1 MLKHTP
7 PLDRRRARST
17 ASKQKIA
24 AAAERLVLTSGRA
37 GLTASALAEHAGVSE
52 RTVFN
57 HFKKLE
63 DALTYQLS
71 THLEPCIDE
80 PPFPRGVAI
89 EDLPQAL
96 VQHFH
101 EAVETER
108 VQQHL
113 VRFVTL
119 GTALVE
125 EEFDLVAR
133 EVTLT
138 LGDICNTLCSEI
150 DQLYPDLSLDQSLAL
165 GLFAYNLLM
174 GYVFAFVRFAQELD
188 ENIFEEP
195 AKQLV
200 IEPQMFVPHIHAS
213 LNQVAAGTPV
223 FAADGSVT
231 SHQTV

>member
-7 PLDRRRARST
+7 PLDQRRARST
-17 ASKQKIA
+17 ASKRKIA
-24 AAAERLVLTSGRA
+24 AAAEHIVRTSGRT
-37 GLTASALAEHAGVSE
+37 GLTASTLAEQAGVSE

-71 THLEPCIDE
+71 AHLEPCIDD
-80 PPFPRGVAI
+80 PPFPRGLAI

-96 VQHFH
+96 VEHFH

-108 VQQHL
+108 VQQDL
-113 VRFVTL
+113 VRFITL
-119 GTALVE
+119 GAALVE

-150 DQLYPDLSLDQSLAL
+150 DRLYPDLSIDQSLAL
-165 GLFAYNLLM
+165 GLFSYNLLM

-188 ENIFEEP
+188 KNIFERP
-195 AKQLV
+195 SGQLV
-200 IEPQMFVPHIHAS
+200 IEPQMFVPHIHAYI
-213 LNQVAAGTPV
+213 NQVAAGVPV
-223 FAADGSVT
+223 FTADGSV
-231 SHQTV
+231 SAHQTI

>member
-24 AAAERLVLTSGRA
+24 AAAEHIVLTSGRA
-37 GLTASALAEHAGVSE
+37 GLTASVLAEQAGVSE

-80 PPFPRGVAI
+80 LPFPRDLAI

-96 VQHFH
+96 LQHFH
-101 EAVETER
+101 DAVETER
-108 VQQHL
+108 VQQDL
-113 VRFVTL
+113 ARFITL
-119 GTALVE
+119 GAALVE

-138 LGDICNTLCSEI
+138 LGDICNALCSEI

-165 GLFAYNLLM
+165 GLFTYNLLM
-174 GYVFAFVRFAQELD
+174 GYVFAFIPFTQELD
-188 ENIFEEP
+188 ENIFDG
-195 AKQLV
+195 AKGQLV
-200 IEPQMFVPHIHAS
+200 IEPHMFVPHIHRS
-213 LNQVAAGTPV
+213 INQVAAGTPV

>member
-7 PLDRRRARST
+7 PFDRRKARST
-17 ASKQKIA
+17 ASKNKIA
-24 AAAERLVLTSGRA
+24 AAAEHIVLTSGRA
-37 GLTASALAEHAGVSE
+37 GLTASTLANQAEVSE

-80 PPFPRGVAI
+80 PPFPQGLAV

-101 EAVETER
+101 DAVETER
-108 VQQHL
+108 VQQDL
-113 VRFVTL
+113 ARFITL
-119 GTALVE
+119 GAALVE

-138 LGDICNTLCSEI
+138 LGDICNALCSEI

-165 GLFAYNLLM
+165 GLFTYNLLM
-174 GYVFAFVRFAQELD
+174 GYVFAFIRFAQELD
-188 ENIFEEP
+188 ENIFDG
-195 AKQLV
+195 AKGQPV
-200 IEPQMFVPHIHAS
+200 IEPHMFVPHIHTS
-213 LNQVAAGTPV
+213 IDQVAAGTPV
-223 FAADGSVT
+223 FTADGSVA
-231 SHQTV
+231 SHKTI

>member
-24 AAAERLVLTSGRA
+24 AAAEHIVLTSGRA
-37 GLTASALAEHAGVSE
+37 GLTASALAEQAGVSE

-80 PPFPRGVAI
+80 PPFPQGLAI
-89 EDLPQAL
+89 EELPQAL

-101 EAVETER
+101 DAVETER
-108 VQQHL
+108 VQQDL
-113 VRFVTL
+113 ARFITL
-119 GTALVE
+119 GAALVE

-138 LGDICNTLCSEI
+138 LGNICNALCSEI
-150 DQLYPDLSLDQSLAL
+150 DRLYPDLSLDQSLAL

-174 GYVFAFVRFAQELD
+174 GYAFAFIRFAQELD
-188 ENIFEEP
+188 ENIFDGPQE
-195 AKQLV
+195 QLV
-200 IEPQMFVPHIHAS
+200 IKPHMFVPYIHAY
-213 LNQVAAGTPV
+213 LDQVAAGTPV